1 MRTVVTLLAGA
12 CAAAI
17 SVPVYAQELAT
28 TTTDTG
34 VAPDQIVVTA
44 QRQSQSLQSVPIAV
58 SAFSGEA
65 LEKQQIKNASDLQL
79 TLPNVTFTKS
89 NFTGSSF
96 TIRGIG
102 DLCVGASCD
111 SATAIHVNG
120 TPLLA
125 TRLFE
130 TEYFDL
136 ERVEVLRGP
145 QGTLFGRN
153 ATSGVVNFITAKPDL
168 SGFHAAAEG
177 EYGNFNSVKA
187 KGMIN
192 VPIGET
198 LGLRAAGFYLN
209 RDGYTTNT
217 YDNSNIDDRDMYA
230 VRGSLR
236 WEPTPDTTLDLMAY
250 YFHENDQR
258 LRSQKQLCQRDPIG
272 ILGCLPGSLPN
283 QVTNG
288 NATLASI
295 LSSSEFLGV
304 ALGGLNA
311 VIPGFTT
318 NIGLGSVYGTDVYA
332 SATNPSDPRQIRT
345 AYNPS
350 YFTDEEQ
357 YQARLEHHFGSI
369 SAQLTGFYHRAAV
382 DSSED
387 YNNAVQNRA
396 GFTPGLTYFA
406 ALATAPGIGAYFAPA
421 ASALFPSGPSG
432 PLCTSLAEETGT
444 GVFGGHS
451 RCSNVPLGFDRSVTS
466 SHDWSVEG
474 IVSSDF
480 NGPLNFLLGGIYVD
494 ARSNRVDYYVDSFGL
509 DYASALIGAGTA
521 LGAGS
526 VPSFSATPTYRNN
539 AAFQGLKSYGIFGE
553 VYYDLTDRLKL
564 TAGLRYNHDEKSSV
578 ARTTLFN
585 FQVPYGTAN
594 AYTAPGLATFD
605 ADAGRPG
612 IQDYQRRT
620 VSFGEVTGRA
630 VLDYQIDPR
639 HLLYAS
645 YSRGYKSGG
654 INPPLSLAGLV
665 PESFEPEFVDAFEI
679 GSKNTFADG
688 KFTLNLTGFYY
699 KYTGLQISRIVQ
711 RTSVNDNINASIY
724 GAEAEALIRP
734 TRGVTFNINAS
745 YLHTR
750 VTGDQLYADL
760 RDPSGGRGDAVII
773 KDLTNAS
780 NCAVAPTVQ
789 GNGANAA
796 AFVGTINTVA
806 LGLQAPAAFPSNSGL
821 AAGTTGA
828 YSVCSILTAGA
839 AGAIAAVN
847 PALAGLA
854 PVLAAFGPLTVTQDG
869 IPISIKGN
877 ELPQAP
883 VFKWSVGAQYAVPF
897 DNGMHL
903 TPRADLTFTGKSF
916 ANIFNTRNDRIEGY
930 SQANAQIQ
938 LDGPNDRWFARAF
951 IQNIFDNNAETG
963 HYSTDQSSGL
973 FTNIF
978 TLEPRRYGI
987 AAGLK
992 F

>member
-1 MRTVVTLLAGA
+1 MRAVASLLAGA

-17 SVPVYAQELAT
+17 SAPSHAQDLSAGSA
-28 TTTDTG
+28 G
-34 VAPDQIVVTA
+34 VDDNTIVVTA
-44 QRQSQSLQSVPIAV
+44 QRQSESLQSVPIAV
-58 SAFSGEA
+58 SAFSAET

-79 TLPNVTFTKS
+79 TLPNVTFTKG

-96 TIRGIG
+96 TIRGVG

-168 SGFHAAAEG
+168 SGFGAAGEA
-177 EYGNFNSVKA
+177 EYGNFDSIKV
-187 KGMIN
+187 KGMAN
-192 VPIGET
+192 LPIGET
-198 LGLRAAGFYLN
+198 LGLRVAGFYLN
-209 RDGYTTNT
+209 RDGYTTNI
-217 YDNSNIDDRDMYA
+217 YDNSTVDGRDMYA

-236 WEPTPDTTLDLMAY
+236 WEAGPDTTLDLMAY
-250 YFHENDQR
+250 YFHEKDDR

-272 ILGCLPGSLPN
+272 VLGCLPGTLTN
-283 QVTNG
+283 QTTNG

-295 LSSSEFLGV
+295 LTSREFLGI

-311 VIPGFTT
+311 VIPGFT
-318 NIGLGSVYGTDVYA
+318 NNVALGSVYGTDVYA
-332 SATNPSDPRQIRT
+332 GVVNPADPRQINT
-345 AYNPS
+345 AYNPT
-350 YFTDEEQ
+350 YFTEEEQ
-357 YQARLEHHFGSI
+357 YQARLEHNFGAI
-369 SAQLTGFYHRAAV
+369 KAQLTGFYHRSGV

-387 YNNAVQNRA
+387 YNNSIQNRA

-406 ALATAPGIGAYFAPA
+406 GLAAAPGIGAYFAPA
-421 ASALFPSGPSG
+421 AAALIPQGPSG

-451 RCSNVPLGFDRSVTS
+451 RCSAVPGAFDRSITR

-474 IVSSDF
+474 ILSSDF
-480 NGPLNFLLGGIYVD
+480 SGPINFLVGGIYVD
-494 ARSNRVDYYVDSFGL
+494 ARSNVTDYYVNAFGL

-521 LGAGS
+521 LGAGAA
-526 VPSFSATPTYRNN
+526 PSFSATPTYRNN

-553 VYYDLTDRLKL
+553 VYYDISDKLKL
-564 TAGLRYNHDEKSSV
+564 TAGLRYNHDEKTSV

-594 AYTAPGLATFD
+594 AFAAPGLATFD
-605 ADAGRPG
+605 ADPGRAG

-620 VSFGEVTGRA
+620 VSFGELTGRA
-630 VLDYQIDPR
+630 VLDYQIDSR

-665 PESFEPEFVDAFEI
+665 PESFQPEFVDAFEI
-679 GSKNTFADG
+679 GSKNTIAGG
-688 KFTLNLTGFYY
+688 KMSLNLTGFYY
-699 KYTGLQISRIVQ
+699 KYSGLQISRIVQ
-711 RTSVNDNINASIY
+711 RTSVNDNIDAQIY
-724 GAEAEALIRP
+724 GVEAEAVIRP
-734 TRGVTFNINAS
+734 SREFTANLNFS
-745 YLHTR
+745 YLHTK
-750 VTGDQLYADL
+750 VTGDQKYADL

-780 NCAVAPTVQ
+780 NCAVAPTTPGV
-789 GNGANAA
+789 GNAA

-806 LGLQAPAAFPSNSGL
+806 LGLQAPAAFPSNGGL

-828 YSVCSILTAGA
+828 FSVCSILQAAA
-839 AGAIAAVN
+839 AGQIAAVN
-847 PALAGLA
+847 PALAPLA
-854 PVLAAFGPLTVTQDG
+854 PVLASFGPMTVTQDG
-869 IPISIKGN
+869 IPIGIKGN

-883 VFKWSVGAQYAVPF
+883 VFKWSAGAQYAIPF
-897 DNGMHL
+897 ANGMHL
-903 TPRADLTFTGKSF
+903 TPRADLTFTGSSF
-916 ANIFNTRNDRIEGY
+916 SNIFNRAQDRIEGY
-930 SQANAQIQ
+930 AQANAQIQ
-938 LDGPNDRWFARAF
+938 LDGVDDRWFVRAF
-951 IQNIFDNNAETG
+951 IQNIFDDNSVTG
-963 HYSTDQSSGL
+963 RYNTDQSSGN

-987 AAGLK
+987 AAGFK